1 MRCDEFLGA
10 IDAYFDDE
18 LSIMDILRVH
28 RHLLSCECCYRVMG
42 SEAALH
48 SLLADD
54 AAGGQPPRS
63 LRRRIIRRVAAQES
77 TGSSRAR
84 SKARSRREPFASLPS
99 VVAGRLRQ
107 ASSSRSRDLQKQE
120 PGGPDTS
127 RS

>member
-28 RHLLSCECCYRVMG
+28 RHLLSCECCYRAMG

-54 AAGGQPPRS
+54 AARDQPSRS
-63 LRRRIIRRVAAQES
+63 LRKRIIRRVAAQES

-107 ASSSRSRDLQKQE
+107 ASSSSRDLRKQE
-120 PGGPDTS
+120 PGGPDAS